1 MWTCTVPI
9 SDEVRRRLENMG
21 GRGTA
26 TAPAPADPAD
36 PEQPQLRPG
45 DEDASPEELDKRLGF
60 RDRARRE
67 DERFRLATDSEF
79 WFALCFR
86 DPQDP
91 ARFCRAAGITPDGR
105 YIPGARLAEVA
116 AKSALQSAR
125 DRAKAM
131 LASRALKG
139 AESVTDRLTST
150 PLPDPLAGLTGQI
163 GFQQECLEE
172 LNALHAAF
180 ANPDPAPA
188 SVLDSPH
195 WLTVVFPSRE
205 AKDQFLADTGLDIL
219 GDKYLDGHQA
229 ASTLKIRL
237 GK

>member
-1 MWTCTVPI
+1 MPI
-9 SDEVRRRLENMG
+9 SDEVRRRLEMLS
-21 GRGTA
+21 GRGA
-26 TAPAPADPAD
+26 TAAAPADRTDQAEPD
-36 PEQPQLRPG
+36 EPQMRPG
-45 DEDASPEELDKRLGF
+45 DEDATPEELEKRRGF

-79 WFALCFR
+79 WLALCFR

-105 YIPGARLAEVA
+105 YISGPRLAEVA
-116 AKSALQSAR
+116 GKTTFQSAR
-125 DRAKAM
+125 DRAKAL
-131 LASRALKG
+131 LAARALPATG
-139 AESVTDRLTST
+139 ESVTDRLTSS
-150 PLPDPLAGLTGQI
+150 PHPDPLAGLTGQG

-172 LNALHAAF
+172 LAALRAAF
-180 ANPDPAPA
+180 TNTDPAPT

-195 WLTVVFPSRE
+195 WIAVVFPSRE
-205 AKDQFLADTGLDIL
+205 AKEQFLADTGLDIL